1 MFGRFASRPSS
12 KALAAKAAILASAVA
27 FSGGCAYNRVCVKG
41 MDPGV
46 SRPAGLSGPLFVTEL
61 TMDFELPTQYRDGPA
76 IDFGLP
82 GNVFST
88 NYPSPQ
94 VALEK
99 AAPEV
104 FADSAD
110 ATPIAVRLRSREKR
124 GDWDALAEFPGMLLG
139 GLTLFT
145 IPWGRTSGAWE
156 VELSVQLGPGVWSD
170 SPAHLCKERAWFFNP
185 ITGIFL
191 AWFFPESKG
200 WEPPPRSPF
209 APIGQGGDCVW
220 LPAMGRNAYNQPAK
234 ILWPLRV
241 WPWSRLTPPANDH
254 FVRLLGAMVVE
265 AIDNLSESDLD
276 ALKNNPV
283 AWKQYQRMSPFGEAN
298 AGGGKRAVAIGGN
311 PSGNV
316 GPKGPTVLEKRYD
329 EATRRGFVKLANDG
343 SDSIRTLKHVRE
355 NELPAL
361 VGRDASIRILG
372 ESTPE
377 RGVIQIDFE
386 VVE

>member
-1 MFGRFASRPSS
+1 MSERFASRPFS
-12 KALAAKAAILASAVA
+12 KALAVKAAILASAVA
-27 FSGGCAYNRVCVKG
+27 FSGGCAYTRVSIAD
-41 MDPGV
+41 MDSRV
-46 SRPAGLSGPLFVTEL
+46 SRPAGISGPLFVTEL
-61 TMDFELPTQYRDGPA
+61 KMDFELPTQHRDGPV

-99 AAPEV
+99 ATPKV

-110 ATPIAVRLRSREKR
+110 ATPIVVRLQSREKQ
-124 GDWDALAEFPGMLLG
+124 GDWDELAKLPGMLLG

-145 IPWGRTSGAWE
+145 IPWGRTTGSWE

-170 SPAHLCKERAWFFNP
+170 SPKHLCKERDWFFNP
-185 ITGIFL
+185 VTGIFL

-200 WEPPPRSPF
+200 WKPPPRTPF
-209 APIGQGGDCVW
+209 APIGQDGDCVW
-220 LPAMGRNAYNQPAK
+220 LSAMGRNAYNERAN
-234 ILWPLRV
+234 ILWPVRV
-241 WPWSRLTPPANDH
+241 WPWRRLTPPANDH

-265 AIDNLSESDLD
+265 AINNLSDSDLD

-283 AWKQYQRMSPFGEAN
+283 AWRQYQQMSPFGAAN
-298 AGGGKRAVAIGGN
+298 AEGGKRIVAIGGD
-311 PSGNV
+311 PSEKAE
-316 GPKGPTVLEKRYD
+316 PKGPTMLEKRYD
-329 EATRRGFVKLANDG
+329 GTTRRGFIKLADDG
-343 SDSIRTLKHVRE
+343 SDPIRTLKYVRE
-355 NELPAL
+355 NTLPAL
-361 VGRDASIRILG
+361 VGRDRPIRILG

-377 RGVIQIDFE
+377 PGVVQIDFE